1 MSQVGVAPP
10 KPQDAFPVTTLTT
23 LILSLLPCVVVLLL
37 LNCVFLAHKL
47 LRMSKSKTQRH
58 RYRRDSQQ
66 ETLLDPRVSTRTAE
80 ARFFPDR
87 ELRRIYASASAS
99 KPAAAAAAP
108 PRPLTSSRTSS
119 AGGDHHLHHHGM
131 RFLRPDGATGT
142 GTGTGSGSLTTA
154 PSTILAHSGDV
165 KVLRGVGGPGPVG
178 WGGCAL
184 FLRRSGDSDA
194 DADTRSD
201 HVPPNSPAVDFLL
214 QGQLLKSL
222 DGVRRSSTLESL
234 ANMNDHAGLP
244 PLPPPPL
251 DKVELE
257 CEYPLH
263 HNSVAMM
270 TSSCL
275 STSMVGP
282 GLDSDFGASAGVS
295 LRIVSADSDGLANG
309 AVAVALEWDYYDPC
323 YIQQNSAP
331 VHKASR
337 PCIHAKQYWV

>member
-1 MSQVGVAPP
+1 MSQVGVASP

-87 ELRRIYASASAS
+87 ELQRIYASASAS
-99 KPAAAAAAP
+99 KHAAAPPPP

-119 AGGDHHLHHHGM
+119 AGGDHHHHLLHHHHGM

-214 QGQLLKSL
+214 QGQLLKVKTSSL
-222 DGVRRSSTLESL
+222 SVRGRRCLL
-234 ANMNDHAGLP
+234 
-244 PLPPPPL
+244 PPPL

-263 HNSVAMM
+263 HNSVAMMM